1 MLLVSVDNCAFILGP
16 NLAFCDTGDTDVF
29 DLLQQGGFGL
39 DGSHPDYSDKSIDR
53 KMQFIAVTPPSTVSV
68 PGKCRRIILNILLE
82 NFEHFFIFG
91 VVCADQQL
99 RLSHV
104 ILNFLRTR

>member
-1 MLLVSVDNCAFILGP
+1 MVSACWIGMLLVSVDNCAFILR
-16 NLAFCDTGDTDVF
+16 LALASCDTGDNDVF

-68 PGKCRRIILNILLE
+68 PPRECR
-82 NFEHFFIFG
+82 
-91 VVCADQQL
+91 
-99 RLSHV
+99 
-104 ILNFLRTR
+104 